1 MAFLFFSDLGFLA
14 VLQIPFA
21 VRSIIATMEDI
32 SDLLAL
38 NFHLT
43 SKEEDDVDVG
53 GSSASQ
59 GSHNATFDVVG

>member
-1 MAFLFFSDLGFLA
+1 M
-14 VLQIPFA
+14 LQIPFA